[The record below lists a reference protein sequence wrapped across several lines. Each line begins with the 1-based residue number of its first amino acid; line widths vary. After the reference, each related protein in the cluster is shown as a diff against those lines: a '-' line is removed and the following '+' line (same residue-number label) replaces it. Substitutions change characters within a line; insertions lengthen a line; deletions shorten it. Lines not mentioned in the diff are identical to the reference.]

1 MQFQF
6 ANFAEFLA
14 MDGHGI
20 YVWVS
25 YAVTFAALAALALYP
40 RLARRRLQRELHNQQ
55 RIEQRRRRARAQQA
69 DMEEP
74 A

>member
-20 YVWVS
+20 YVWVCF
-25 YAVTFAALAALALYP
+25 AATFAALAALALYP
-40 RLARRRLQRELHNQQ
+40 SLARRRLQRELHNQQ
-55 RIEQRRRRARAQQA
+55 RIAQRRRRAKTQQT